1 MLTARCIVNRDSPP
15 MLRYRM
21 LFVGWLALAITA
33 ASRDQQVLAQAPDP
47 HQIFEQRCGGC
58 HSPHAGDFARNY
70 LVRSQGKMLTRKS
83 SRELRGFLNSGHGKL
98 SPVEIDVLVVQFGRP
113 VSGQM
118 PRLSRS
124 CRRTCETPVDPAGR
138 HADRPI
144 YRPRHRGVP
153 AKSRPVATRR
163 SGKNDRC
170 P

>member
-1 MLTARCIVNRDSPP
+1 
-15 MLRYRM
+15 M

-98 SPVEIDVLVVQFGRP
+98 SPVEIDVLVVHFENILNSGGLFQDKCRVCHDRAVELARHQLILREGTLTGRYT
-113 VSGQM
+113 GRDIAEFLQNHG
-118 PRLSRS
+118 RLQQDEVERMIAVLK
-124 CRRTCETPVDPAGR
+124 RQL
-138 HADRPI
+138 H
-144 YRPRHRGVP
+144 
-153 AKSRPVATRR
+153 
-163 SGKNDRC
+163 
-170 P
+170 

>member
-1 MLTARCIVNRDSPP
+1 

-98 SPVEIDVLVVQFGRP
+98 SPVEIDVLVVHFENILNSGGLFQDKCRVCHDRAVELARHQLILREGTLTGRYT
-113 VSGQM
+113 GRDIAEFLQNHG
-118 PRLSRS
+118 RLQQDEVERMIAVLK
-124 CRRTCETPVDPAGR
+124 RQL
-138 HADRPI
+138 H
-144 YRPRHRGVP
+144 
-153 AKSRPVATRR
+153 
-163 SGKNDRC
+163 
-170 P
+170 